1 MRHEHCSLELVS
13 NKVQVR
19 VAVME
24 NYMLCTVDK
33 DLFTDKTNPGMES
46 QVLKAKLSLFK
57 SSHNKNRNLKS
68 QTKADLVYVT
78 IKCEVC

>member
-1 MRHEHCSLELVS
+1 MRYEHCSLELVS

-24 NYMLCTVDK
+24 NDMLCTVDK

-57 SSHNKNRNLKS
+57 LSNNKNRKITNKS
-68 QTKADLVYVT
+68 
-78 IKCEVC
+78 